1 VAAVNDRRAQL
12 ERWRDAMQVSELKML
27 VARELLA
34 SRREHAALMSVGE
47 YERLMVVGEHA
58 GQVLAFRRWES
69 GGDEAIVLV
78 GRCTASIGSRPVGG
92 PWGNTR
98 LNLGGHRARA
108 WRCLLH
114 GTRIADVARDV
125 QIGDVFSVLPVAVLV
140 PDRMSSYEL
149 VS

>member
-1 VAAVNDRRAQL
+1 AA
-12 ERWRDAMQVSELKML
+12 
-27 VARELLA
+27 
-34 SRREHAALMSVGE
+34 GE
-47 YERLMVVGEHA
+47 DERLMVGGEHA

-98 LNLGGHRARA
+98 LTLGGHRGRA
-108 WRCLLH
+108 GRCLLQ

-140 PDRMSSYEL
+140 PD
-149 VS
+149 